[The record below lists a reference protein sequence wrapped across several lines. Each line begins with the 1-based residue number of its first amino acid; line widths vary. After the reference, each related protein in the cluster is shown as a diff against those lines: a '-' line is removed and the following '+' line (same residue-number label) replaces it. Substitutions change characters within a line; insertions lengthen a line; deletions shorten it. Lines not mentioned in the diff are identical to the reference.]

1 MDRKAQHKAKQR
13 LERINTFRLEQAQ
26 LEQEHVLTLTT
37 EQTTSLNVHYDRLIA
52 DLTTQFDLD
61 VTESGKRIS
70 WGMRITSLLGG
81 AALCAALVL
90 FLHRIW
96 GTLPTTAHSL
106 ILLVIPL
113 LFLATAEVLSS
124 FGIDWFYTTLLVLA
138 SAVGFVMEMNASG
151 SIFNMVPSVHTFL
164 VWGSFIML
172 LAYAYGNR
180 LMLGAGLF
188 LLCAYTAS
196 MLYSFSGGY
205 GVDFIERPESIL
217 PASIIVYVIPWV
229 AYRNDQND
237 FGVIY
242 RLCGAAAAFSAILI
256 LAIEGH
262 TYSERIPVRTIE
274 TIYQFAGLIVSGAVV
289 FHGIR
294 LGRSGLVNLGTGA
307 FIIFLYI
314 KLYTWWWAWMP
325 KYLFFL
331 LIGLIALLLLY
342 LFQRLHA
349 GLSERSRL

>member
-13 LERINTFRLEQAQ
+13 VERINTFRLEQAQ
-26 LEQEHVLTLTT
+26 LEQEHALTLTT
-37 EQTTSLNVHYDRLIA
+37 EQKTSLNVHYDHLIA

-172 LAYAYGNR
+172 LIAVVLIMSAPFSLNPMEVDWAQSRPTADAWMVCAWVKCSDTATPILFSFGGNYSCIKLQNGGKGKPMIHLGQTNYR
-180 LMLGAGLF
+180 YFSATAWTTLKDGQWHHVAFSVPDKGQTDISQAKMYLDGVSVAGDTAVTTGPQTNKSHVYLGAIPAVGTQWF
-188 LLCAYTAS
+188 
-196 MLYSFSGGY
+196 GGAM
-205 GVDFIERPESIL
+205 D
-217 PASIIVYVIPWV
+217 
-229 AYRNDQND
+229 D
-237 FGVIY
+237 
-242 RLCGAAAAFSAILI
+242 LI
-256 LAIEGH
+256 LFNRVLTENK
-262 TYSERIPVRTIE
+262 
-274 TIYQFAGLIVSGAVV
+274 
-289 FHGIR
+289 IR
-294 LGRSGLVNLGTGA
+294 RVMNRE
-307 FIIFLYI
+307 
-314 KLYTWWWAWMP
+314 P
-325 KYLFFL
+325 
-331 LIGLIALLLLY
+331 
-342 LFQRLHA
+342 
-349 GLSERSRL
+349 